1 MQDSRSE
8 LSATEVEELAR
19 THAYHE
25 DRGEFEPVLR
35 TLIPEAAYQFCPL
48 GVQLEG
54 VDAVLRYY
62 QRVERHYSPL
72 VEQSRLEVIA
82 ASESAAVIEYALQ
95 LRLDGGLVDDHLVV
109 VLPVRGRLFAGERI
123 FSSERVLRLLLG
135 EMIDETRPIPG
146 SDWLVEPGAKRG
158 GE

>member
-1 MQDSRSE
+1 MQEFRSE
-8 LSATEVEELAR
+8 LSATEVEELAQ

-25 DRGEFEPVLR
+25 DRGEFEPLLR
-35 TLIPEAAYQFCPL
+35 TLTSDAVYQFCPL

-62 QRVERHYSPL
+62 ERVERHYSPL
-72 VEQSRLEVIA
+72 VEQSRVEMFV
-82 ASESAAVIEYALQ
+82 ASESAAAIEYALQ
-95 LRLDGGLVDDHLVV
+95 LRLDGGRVDDRLVV
-109 VLPVRGRLFAGERI
+109 VLPVRGRLFSGERI
-123 FSSERVLRLLLG
+123 YSSERVLRLLLG

-146 SDWLVEPGAKRG
+146 SDWPVEPGATRV

>member
-1 MQDSRSE
+1 MQNSRSE

-35 TLIPEAAYQFCPL
+35 TLIPEAAYQFCSL

-54 VDAVLRYY
+54 VDVVLRYY

-95 LRLDGGLVDDHLVV
+95 LRLDGELFDDHLVV

-123 FSSERVLRLLLG
+123 YSSERVLRLLLG